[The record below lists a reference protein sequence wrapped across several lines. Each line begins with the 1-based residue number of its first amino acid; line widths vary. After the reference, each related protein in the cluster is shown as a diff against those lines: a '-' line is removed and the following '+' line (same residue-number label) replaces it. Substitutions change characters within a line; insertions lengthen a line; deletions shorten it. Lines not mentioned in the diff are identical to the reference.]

1 MNSVICRQRDQH
13 ILLADAP
20 VEVIEQ
26 FRKNAIEANR
36 LILRLPAL
44 RAEQMI
50 DVVVAGPADREN
62 IRNAGRIVAEVLSL
76 DGSLDKIKGQQVAER
91 RPHHRIIVGL
101 TRLLGAADD
110 WMRKACPEVL
120 VLRGPWPII

>member
-1 MNSVICRQRDQH
+1 MICRQRDQH
-13 ILLADAP
+13 ILQANAR

-26 FRKNAIEANR
+26 FPKNAIEANR

-62 IRNAGRIVAEVLSL
+62 IRNAGRIVAKTLAL
-76 DGSLDKIKGQQVAER
+76 DGGLKSKVSRSPNGV
-91 RPHHRIIVGL
+91 HII
-101 TRLLGAADD
+101 AS
-110 WMRKACPEVL
+110 
-120 VLRGPWPII
+120 